1 MGRSLRQLGKSKAY
15 HFEFRSKLISNETR
29 FMLTSFI
36 VIVTTQITPIE
47 ETLNAL
53 VDIVKQGKAL
63 YIGISRWPLE
73 QLKQA
78 YNYLAEA

>member
-1 MGRSLRQLGKSKAY
+1 
-15 HFEFRSKLISNETR
+15 
-29 FMLTSFI
+29 MLTSFI
-36 VIVTTQITPIE
+36 VIVTTQNTPIE

-78 YNYLAEA
+78 YNYLAERDVKGSYSSR